1 MLLPKL
7 KAPRPLADQPPRA
20 LLPMRNDAFPA
31 PPSPVNTALS
41 SCIRGGFFWKREG
54 CFERHRGRDF
64 LKLIE
69 EEV

>member
-1 MLLPKL
+1 
-7 KAPRPLADQPPRA
+7 
-20 LLPMRNDAFPA
+20 MRNDAFPA